1 MIKSIV
7 AFTFAS
13 TCVLACSQS
22 GAPPAAGGGQN
33 PPPPASASP
42 SDQAGSK
49 PAAETP
55 RSASDATPPST
66 DAASKTAGGPERL
79 AASPAQAAAGS
90 AATSQAPT
98 VREVTIPAGT
108 ALSVT
113 VLSTLASNT
122 SKIEDE
128 VKGSLAKPVIVS
140 GTTAVPAGS
149 QITGSVTDA
158 RESGRVKGR
167 ATLAFR
173 FDRLVANG
181 ETMRIQTA
189 AVKREAAA
197 DRKSDVKKGGIGAG
211 VGAIVGGVIGG
222 GKGAAIGAVAGGT
235 GTVLA
240 TRGKEVELPTGTVV
254 TVRLQDPLTLNVPVR

>member
-1 MIKSIV
+1 MIKAIV
-7 AFTFAS
+7 AITVAS
-13 TCVLACSQS
+13 TCVVACSQS
-22 GAPPAAGGGQN
+22 SAPPGSGQN
-33 PPPPASASP
+33 PPPSASASP
-42 SDQAGSK
+42 SDQTGSK
-49 PAAETP
+49 PASDTP
-55 RSASDATPPST
+55 SAPAATQPST
-66 DAASKTAGGPERL
+66 EAASKPAGGAEQSP
-79 AASPAQAAAGS
+79 ASPAKAFAGN
-90 AATSQAPT
+90 AATAQAPT
-98 VREVTIPAGT
+98 FREVTIPAGT

-113 VLSTLASNT
+113 VLSALASNT

-167 ATLAFR
+167 ATLVFR

-197 DRKSDVKKGGIGAG
+197 DRKSDIKKGGIGAG
-211 VGAIVGGVIGG
+211 VGAIVGGVVGG

-240 TRGKEVELPTGTVV
+240 TRGKEVEVPSGTVV
-254 TVRLQDPLTLNVPVR
+254 IVRLQDPLTLSVPVR